1 MGIAIITEAKRNLLA
16 HQGGKNL
23 VVLNATPAKRDNLNE
38 AGVLLPLRL
47 HPFPNLSGRFWIGI
61 LPSSQFHFTTNQKRI
76 ADLAKTYRLPAIHSR
91 GIGSTEAAYGAD
103 QGEPYDRRSNCI
115 NARPVYAAA
124 SLILAESTSRI
135 RKIENTPHT
144 AKVSSNEN
152 YKE

>member
-1 MGIAIITEAKRNLLA
+1 MRRQPRGIPLTRLGYFYLFPASPFSKFLGKVLGWNLAIITI
-16 HQGGKNL
+16 
-23 VVLNATPAKRDNLNE
+23 
-38 AGVLLPLRL
+38 
-47 HPFPNLSGRFWIGI
+47 S
-61 LPSSQFHFTTNQKRI
+61 HFTTNQKRI

-91 GIGSTEAAYGAD
+91 RIGSTEMAYGAD
-103 QGEPYDRRSNCI
+103 QGEPYGRRSNCI

-135 RKIENTPHT
+135 RKIENTPHA